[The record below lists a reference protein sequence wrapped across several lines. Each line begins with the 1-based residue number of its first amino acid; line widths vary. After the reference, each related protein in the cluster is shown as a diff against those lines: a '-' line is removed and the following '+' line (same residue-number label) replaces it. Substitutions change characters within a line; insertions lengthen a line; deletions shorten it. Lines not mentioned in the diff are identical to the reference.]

1 MPGIERKRKMQLNVM
16 TPKLER
22 IVNICH
28 APASGSERTKAEMVR
43 DGLFDLPLTFLWLRD
58 LALSNHKVAAAVRTP
73 GIRLA
78 ATEALGELSALIVE
92 GAGRGDACLKLYET
106 QARKFLPKKAQ
117 LPHLRIA

>member
-1 MPGIERKRKMQLNVM
+1 MQLNVM

-28 APASGSERTKAEMVR
+28 APSAGAERTKAEMVR

-58 LALSNHKVAAAVRTP
+58 LAQSNKNVDVRARSA

-78 ATEALGELSALIVE
+78 AAEALGEVSALIVQ
-92 GAGRGDACLKLYET
+92 GAGKGDACLKLYES
-106 QARKFLPKKAQ
+106 QARKFLPKNLH
-117 LPHLRIA
+117 LPQISIA